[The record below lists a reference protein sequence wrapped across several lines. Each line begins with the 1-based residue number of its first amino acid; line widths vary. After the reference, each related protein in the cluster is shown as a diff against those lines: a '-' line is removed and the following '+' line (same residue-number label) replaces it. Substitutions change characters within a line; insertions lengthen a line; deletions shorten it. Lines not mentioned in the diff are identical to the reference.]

1 MRQLAAAIA
10 MEGTPVGE
18 LSLGGQIAAVVFPL
32 LVAALGGAIV
42 TDFKGLATWHRR
54 QAGPG
59 PSAPADRTTT
69 VIQKIV
75 GWWFLIA
82 GLVLSLGVLVSVLS
96 G

>member
-1 MRQLAAAIA
+1 MQQLAAAIA

-54 QAGPG
+54 QAGQSPT
-59 PSAPADRTTT
+59 ATADRTA

-75 GWWFLIA
+75 GWWFVIA
-82 GLVLSLGVLVSVLS
+82 GLALSLGVLVSVLS